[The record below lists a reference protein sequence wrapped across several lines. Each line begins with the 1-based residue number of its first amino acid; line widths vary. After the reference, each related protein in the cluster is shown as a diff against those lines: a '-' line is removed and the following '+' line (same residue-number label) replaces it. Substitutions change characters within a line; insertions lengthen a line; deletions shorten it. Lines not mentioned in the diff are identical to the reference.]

1 MAELTAYQRAL
12 EAREKAK
19 KKYGEMIKQPSYEET
34 VEKAKRIG
42 YYPQDTDA
50 HGRTAAQRQN
60 DLRTAATQYQQ
71 RVAAAMQQ
79 ARQKPSYGQNIGRY
93 LTTNQ
98 PFLQSRAN
106 TVLTAGR
113 QQKARESGAYDRDEL
128 VAAGKTGYMSD
139 AFLRDYINRT
149 REANAQA
156 RMTQDPIRA
165 ARELRGEYQTALD
178 KLNQEQ
184 SQLPALELGG
194 YGTVPALGTKEGLA
208 ERQRLQD
215 SVDYYTARD
224 RSAAIAQE
232 DYDRYYTA
240 LKNMQERHAS
250 QEDIANAAELESL
263 YGYSAKDLSGWNEWR
278 ETHPTY
284 IPQESTF
291 TQDEAYYNTA
301 ASTKAGYDKERQAV
315 LDELEQVR
323 ATQQE
328 YGQTLTQE
336 EADRVRAY
344 EAELQNQLNDLDAK
358 ISNEQM
364 ILDRYG
370 YVNDVNATAGATS
383 YTLDQAQ
390 TELDNRGIFDR
401 LRSETQSVMS
411 TAEYGKLSEYD
422 KNKGISYTDEY
433 DAMRQNAATAVLG
446 LGKAAFGRVGGKYG
460 EMLSSMADE
469 ALSQERQL
477 YTWINDKTYRAA
489 TAETDEGTTQ
499 EWRDKGYDLLTYDER
514 KEYNVRYNR
523 DGAEAAQAFLD
534 AMEPVLQSRRSS
546 AMEAYYEDMGRNL
559 PITST
564 AVSTAAQLMS
574 GIAAPIVGGATAV
587 SGLLDAAGIK
597 GAKIDKNSSIYDLA
611 KAAPTLRAGTGE
623 QLAEALPYNIPG
635 TNTNAAAFLYNALMS
650 GVDSVTA
657 WQTSAGIAG
666 MLGKGDK
673 LAKAAMQTIMSNE
686 AAVHT
691 MVERLQ
697 DGQSIGRALAGGV
710 MDGLIEAATETWSIE
725 AMFSDPKNFS
735 RYLIQNFAAEGSE
748 ELAGDVA
755 SLAVDELAGAI
766 SGRES
771 EMRQQINAYMAQGM
785 TEREAQAQ
793 AVSDW
798 TQQTV
803 LDTLAGAISGVGI
816 AGAGAASNAIET
828 RQTQRVLEKQGVD
841 SRTARTAAQE
851 LGGLIKPENGE
862 EAVQSAV
869 TQLEAKADETG
880 ERHNP
885 FHAEAAVEGM
895 ADAKLEVTGIAEVD
909 EKGNVKVTAKGNG
922 MEEQTLPLEQVKF
935 ASADERK
942 AYELAAKMG
951 DTQTARQYL
960 AGYEE
965 SSLPVAVYNR
975 AFNTVYDAGRNS
987 RALTARELKV
997 GYASTLSE
1005 TVRQIAYNAG
1015 KAATEAQ
1022 NVRLSLPAEVEGD
1035 MRTRLSKLPRTYAEG
1050 YTGVVYQAKNTQ
1062 PTAAQAVM
1070 LDLLD
1075 DYGKKHG
1082 VHYTVVDTLGNGSNG
1097 VYTGADGGMVIALDA
1112 EEGYL
1117 TRVATH
1123 EGWHYIKGNVREE
1136 AQGLQQYVLTLLKTT
1151 EGYDLEGRIAEKQRQ
1166 YKEAV
1171 GQELNRDAALEE
1183 LTADALYDAI
1193 ATPENLAEIAPR
1205 YPKIV
1210 EKFMDFINNFVKEVR
1225 SLMQRI
1231 SGKNPE
1237 ARAMLEHEAAEAEG
1251 IIGEYNRL
1259 MEMAAEAEK
1268 KNHAREETGMEQY
1281 QLRDSEEAYDY
1292 SKSFAEQVNDW
1303 MEGKFPQKD
1312 TLLLGRTPQ
1321 VFRQIGL
1328 SDLPMTMDQTHLDY
1342 IINGSKEGHQMEM
1355 ELVRQL
1361 PELLEHPLAIIE
1373 SATHPEDSVVAIV
1386 NAETD
1391 GKHVT
1396 AAVRIDGS
1404 GKLNGIRIDA
1414 NHMVSVQGRAN
1425 AVTKLLYDAVKKENA
1440 GQVGVYFLDEKRG
1453 LSVLKGAG
1461 LQLPGSLN
1469 GGHLIHTIA
1478 EAESPV
1484 NRKYLEQTDT
1494 QQFKRWFKESKVVD
1508 ENGRPLL
1515 MYHGTR
1521 TENGKFWEFDY
1532 SKAKRKGGL
1541 GFKTLGKGNYFT
1553 SKPLTGNERYGTR
1566 ILECYLSIQK
1576 PVEATSLMTYHED
1589 VSKILGRE
1597 VKNATTDE
1605 IQNELRQKG
1614 YDGVILRA
1622 DNGEIIFAV
1631 TFDSNQI
1638 KSATDNIG
1646 TFDASNPDI
1655 RYSLRDVDQN
1665 MDEVQRIVEENKTLL
1680 GIVGE
1685 LKKQIKELGGTRTV
1699 DNKQVRE
1706 LARSLKAEYES
1717 TVSVSDLAANLQ
1729 TAFDQMANASTDS
1742 EAKAAMTAMSA
1753 IVRDMLEK
1761 SQRVDMT
1768 MYDEYKGMRDYLRTT
1783 PIRLTDNQW
1792 QEVRKRYG
1800 SEKEFRRAVMGR
1812 LRIAA
1817 KSDAAAGTLDA
1828 HWNEIAEAWPGMFD
1842 ADTVEGDQVD
1852 ALLDALDATA
1862 KRVENPY
1869 EMNLDRMTQDVT
1881 AEVYDKYLAIPETV
1895 SRNSRAVQQQMQ
1907 QRAAAEAERDAA
1919 RAEADAAQAR
1929 TEDVKLLNANQA
1941 AEIKRLR
1948 GELKKAQQQ
1957 ARTWAENREKINKQH
1972 AMRREIIRQK
1982 QRILKKLQTPQA
1994 GSFVPYQMREAVEGL
2009 LNALGVDD
2017 STVAKQ
2023 TTLTADMLR
2032 KAKDAY
2038 EAVLPQDGSKDS
2050 GIPALADF
2058 YNGDLVTAFD
2068 ELAATADGKKL
2079 NKLNA
2084 HETELLRN
2092 ILNGYAAMIINED
2105 RLFMQSKRESLK
2117 QTGDGFLAQIQTRK
2131 ERMIQ
2136 SKTKKFFSDA
2146 LSRGLLTPTTVFGL
2160 FEGTE
2165 MEPVWRALRNA
2176 EWTHIR
2182 NVQSAA
2188 EYLENALK
2196 EYDEQ
2201 KEINMSPTAQL
2212 NGKLG
2217 MNGKRKGGGIEIKT
2231 DKGKN
2236 LHLTREEAMTIYA
2249 TEKREK
2255 LIGTRHLLDGG
2266 ITFANTEG
2274 RAGQPLQEY
2283 KLTQDDLNKI
2293 TGSLTAQQKAYVDH
2307 MVAYLSTTAAEW
2319 GNAVTRELYGVEKFK
2334 ESYYIPLSVNRNYL
2348 KSDPAEQQDNR
2359 LKLGSFTKAITKN
2372 ANNTVDI
2379 LPFTQL
2385 WASHVEKMSDYNAFV
2400 LPIEDMTRLMNYRS
2414 EDGARVRKT
2423 IEERYGTQTREYIDS
2438 FLKRLNGNGRI
2449 EHGGHWINRF
2459 VSKAKGAAVTFNLS
2473 VAIQQ
2478 AGAGPR
2484 AMAEINPKYVIP
2496 GIIAGF
2502 GKIPNLNKAYAEIEE
2517 HAPIA
2522 VEKGWGYFDTNMAR
2536 GLYDRA
2542 RSTARGKAD
2551 DIGGFLAS
2559 KGDEFNWVQVWDAVK
2574 REVAGETDLK
2584 PGTDAYW
2591 ERCGERFTEVID
2603 KTQVVDSI
2611 FQRAEWA
2618 TEKGRAASFMSFLS
2632 EPIKQ
2637 YNMLWRGLHTIVE
2650 GVQTKNKIK
2659 TRRGV
2664 KEFAK
2669 NAGGIAVSAVA
2680 TAALKSIITALR
2692 DRDNEKKDEDED
2704 GKQVIV
2710 GVRGFEDK
2718 YVDALLPNL
2727 LDNLTGLLPVFST
2740 MVTNAFS
2747 SDYGGGS
2754 SDLESA
2760 ALDNTGKSAQYIKKG
2775 DYERAL
2781 YYALQ
2786 AGSSAIGI
2794 GAGNVYRDVR
2804 AMIFTTKD
2812 AVERDTLAGA
2822 AWDTSK
2828 DFATRVK
2835 AATKNYV
2842 YEREKDENGNYTD
2855 ERKAAPDLYA
2865 DLMLAAYYESGM
2877 GKDFQTVAQAA
2888 LDNGATEA
2896 GLVTKFKNKLRGASD
2911 AVTEAAEAYH
2921 AGDMD
2926 SMNKYVAE
2934 IVGTGIGTKAAY
2946 SMIQS
2951 REKELYPEEKKK
2963 EPGKAE
2969 NVVESLQSEAKDT
2982 LDTTDTAQWS
2992 EATEKAATGDAAAIA
3007 ELKKLVEKLRKEGYT
3022 DKELTTKVWTIY
3034 GKDYKAAVWGG
3045 DTAEAAALEK
3055 AMTGAGVG
3063 LTKEALGEKMLDAS
3077 KSAMYEALRGGDV
3090 DAAKKMKAY
3099 VEKAMG
3105 SDAYVKALKQWA
3117 KTAYPKAVTKGT
3129 GATLKK
3135 ALLAMGLAESTLD
3148 GYVK

>member
-1 MAELTAYQRAL
+1 MAKKQYGEMIKAPTYAQAL
-12 EAREKAK
+12 EARK
-19 KKYGEMIKQPSYEET
+19 KSKKQYGEMIKQPSYEET
-34 VEKAKRIG
+34 VEKAKRVG
-42 YYPQDTDA
+42 YYPQDTDT
-50 HGRTAAQRQN
+50 HGRTAVQRQS
-60 DLRTAATQYQQ
+60 DLRTVATQYQQ

-79 ARQKPSYGQNIGRY
+79 ARQKPNYGQNIGRY
-93 LTTNQ
+93 LTNNQ

-106 TVLTAGR
+106 TVVNAEQ
-113 QQKARESGAYDRDEL
+113 QQKARESGTYDRDEL

-139 AFLRDYINRT
+139 AFLKDYINRT

-165 ARELRGEYQTALD
+165 ARELRREYQTALD

-215 SVDYYTARD
+215 SVDYYAARD
-224 RSAAIAQE
+224 RSTAIAQE

-284 IPQESTF
+284 ITQKSTF
-291 TQDEAYYNTA
+291 EQDEAYYNTA

-323 ATQQE
+323 ATRQE

-336 EADRVRAY
+336 EAERLRAY
-344 EAELQNQLNDLDAK
+344 EAELQNQLNNLDAK
-358 ISNEQM
+358 ISNEQT

-370 YVNDVNATAGATS
+370 YVNEVNATAGATS

-401 LRSETQSVMS
+401 LRSETQSGMS

-433 DAMRQNAATAVLG
+433 DAMRQNAASTVLG

-460 EMLSSMADE
+460 EMLSGMADE

-574 GIAAPIVGGATAV
+574 GIAAPIVEGATAV

-686 AAVHT
+686 AAVNT

-697 DGQSIGRALAGGV
+697 SGQSIGKALAGGV

-755 SLAVDELAGAI
+755 SLAVDELTSAI
-766 SGRES
+766 SGHES

-828 RQTQRVLEKQGVD
+828 RQTQRVLEEQGVD

-851 LGGLIKPENGE
+851 LGGMIKPENGE

-869 TQLEAKADETG
+869 TQLETKADETG

-885 FHAEAAVEGM
+885 FHAEATVEGM

-909 EKGNVKVTAKGNG
+909 ENGKVKVTAKGNG

-1035 MRTRLSKLPRTYAEG
+1035 MRTRLSKLPRTYTEG

-1075 DYGKKHG
+1075 GYGKKHG
-1082 VHYTVVDTLGNGSNG
+1082 VHYTVVDTLDNGSNG

-1123 EGWHYIKGNVREE
+1123 EGLHYIMENVREE
-1136 AQGLQQYVLTLLKTT
+1136 AQGLQQYVLTLLQTT
-1151 EGYDLEGRIAEKQRQ
+1151 EGYDLESRITEKQRQ

-1205 YPKIV
+1205 YPKII

-1225 SLMQRI
+1225 TLIQRI
-1231 SGKNPE
+1231 SEKNPE

-1251 IIGEYNRL
+1251 IIEEYNRL
-1259 MEMAAEAEK
+1259 MEKAAEAEK
-1268 KNHAREETGMEQY
+1268 KNHAREEAGMERY
-1281 QLRDSEEAYDY
+1281 QLRDEAQALVNADGDAVAKTDEEYWTILNNPEWSYRGKAGNSPLSDWGTAMFTDNGAEAY
-1292 SKSFAEQVNDW
+1292 
-1303 MEGKFPQKD
+1303 FPD
-1312 TLLLGRTPQ
+1312 TLNQYVENQKGYYVNKSELTDIDSLNNEIWNKWREDWENGTLKDEYG
-1321 VFRQIGL
+1321 I
-1328 SDLPMTMDQTHLDY
+1328 DY
-1342 IINGSKEGHQMEM
+1342 LTEEQALNKEEILR
-1355 ELVRQL
+1355 EFDPDDIVDSARAYDNA
-1361 PELLEHPLAIIE
+1361 EFVKWFYDKIIE
-1373 SATHPEDSVVAIV
+1373 PKGIAGVNTSDGAIV
-1386 NAETD
+1386 
-1391 GKHVT
+1391 
-1396 AAVRIDGS
+1396 
-1404 GKLNGIRIDA
+1404 
-1414 NHMVSVQGRAN
+1414 
-1425 AVTKLLYDAVKKENA
+1425 
-1440 GQVGVYFLDEKRG
+1440 F
-1453 LSVLKGAG
+1453 
-1461 LQLPGSLN
+1461 
-1469 GGHLIHTIA
+1469 
-1478 EAESPV
+1478 
-1484 NRKYLEQTDT
+1484 
-1494 QQFKRWFKESKVVD
+1494 D
-1508 ENGRPLL
+1508 ENVI
-1515 MYHGTR
+1515 HKIVAD
-1521 TENGKFWEFDY
+1521 ENI
-1532 SKAKRKGGL
+1532 
-1541 GFKTLGKGNYFT
+1541 
-1553 SKPLTGNERYGTR
+1553 ERYG
-1566 ILECYLSIQK
+1566 K
-1576 PVEATSLMTYHED
+1576 
-1589 VSKILGRE
+1589 
-1597 VKNATTDE
+1597 
-1605 IQNELRQKG
+1605 
-1614 YDGVILRA
+1614 
-1622 DNGEIIFAV
+1622 F
-1631 TFDSNQI
+1631 
-1638 KSATDNIG
+1638 
-1646 TFDASNPDI
+1646 
-1655 RYSLRDVDQN
+1655 SLRDVDQN

-1706 LARSLKAEYES
+1706 LARNLKAEYES
-1717 TVSVSDLAANLQ
+1717 KVSVSDLAANLQ

-1761 SQRVDMT
+1761 SQRVDTT

-1800 SEKEFRRAVMGR
+1800 SETEFRRAVMGR

-1895 SRNSRAVQQQMQ
+1895 SRNSRALKQQMQ
-1907 QRAAAEAERDAA
+1907 QREAAEAERDAA
-1919 RAEADAAQAR
+1919 RAEADAREAAADERVKTVEALQANQEEEIKHLREQLKEAR
-1929 TEDVKLLNANQA
+1929 TE
-1941 AEIKRLR
+1941 
-1948 GELKKAQQQ
+1948 AQKITEKWS
-1957 ARTWAENREKINKQH
+1957 ANREKMDARRK
-1972 AMRREIIRQK
+1972 MRREIIRQK
-1982 QRILKKLQTPQA
+1982 YRMMQKLDRPRQ
-1994 GSFVPYQMREAVEGL
+1994 GSFVPMQMQEAVTTL
-2009 LNALGVDD
+2009 LNALGE
-2017 STVAKQ
+2017 TGEKIAKPKI
-2023 TTLTADMLR
+2023 LTADMLR
-2032 KAKDAY
+2032 KAKNAY

-2079 NKLNA
+2079 NKLNF

-2092 ILNGYAAMIINED
+2092 IINGYAAMIMNED
-2105 RLFMQSKRESLK
+2105 RLFMQKKRESLK

-2182 NVQSAA
+2182 NVQSAS

-2217 MNGKRKGGGIEIKT
+2217 INGKRKGGGIEIKT
-2231 DKGKN
+2231 DAGKN
-2236 LHLTREEAMTIYA
+2236 MHLTREEAMTIYA

-2266 ITFANTEG
+2266 VTFANTEG
-2274 RAGQPLQEY
+2274 RAGQTSQEY

-2293 TGSLTAQQKAYVDH
+2293 SGSLTAQQKAYVDH

-2319 GNAVTRELYGVEKFK
+2319 GNAVTRELYGVEKFN

-2502 GKIPNLNKAYAEIEE
+2502 GKIPNLSDAYAEIEE

-2542 RSTARGKAD
+2542 RSTARGMAD
-2551 DIGGFLAS
+2551 DIGGFLAG
-2559 KGDEFNWVQVWDAVK
+2559 KGDEFNWVQIWDAVK

-2659 TRRGV
+2659 TKRGI
-2664 KEFAK
+2664 KEFAR

-2692 DRDNEKKDEDED
+2692 DRDNEKKEEDED
-2704 GKQVIV
+2704 GKKVIV

-2718 YVDALLPNL
+2718 YVDAFLPNL

-2740 MVTNAFS
+2740 VAINAFS
-2747 SDYGGGS
+2747 NDYGNSGS

-2760 ALDNTGKSAQYIKKG
+2760 ALDNAGKSAQYIGKG
-2775 DYERAL
+2775 NYERAF

-2786 AGSSAIGI
+2786 AGSNAIGV
-2794 GAGNVYRDVR
+2794 GAGNAYRDVR
-2804 AMIFTTKD
+2804 ALILTTKD
-2812 AVERDTLAGA
+2812 AVERDTLAGT

-2842 YEREKDENGNYTD
+2842 YAREKDENGNYTD

-2865 DLMLAAYYESGM
+2865 DLMLVAYYESGM

-2896 GLVTKFKNKLRGASD
+2896 GLITKFKSKLRGSSD

-2926 SMNKYVAE
+2926 GMNKYVAE

-2951 REKELYPEEKKK
+2951 REKELYPEKEEK

-2969 NVVESLQSEAKDT
+2969 NVVESLQSEAKNG

-2992 EATEKAATGDAAAIA
+2992 EATEKAATGDATAIA
-3007 ELKKLVEKLRKEGYT
+3007 ELKKLVEQLRKEGYT
-3022 DKELTTKVWTIY
+3022 AKELTAKVWTLY

-3045 DTAEAAALEK
+3045 DTAAATALEK

-3063 LTKEALGEKMLDAS
+3063 LTKDALGEKMLDAS
-3077 KSAMYEALRGGDV
+3077 KSAMYEALRDGDV